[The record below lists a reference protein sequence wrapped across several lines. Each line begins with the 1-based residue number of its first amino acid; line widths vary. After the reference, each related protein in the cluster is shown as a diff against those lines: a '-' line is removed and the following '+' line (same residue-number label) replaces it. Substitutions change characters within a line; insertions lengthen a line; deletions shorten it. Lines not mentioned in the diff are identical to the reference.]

1 MGKNTD
7 VSQNILFCV
16 EQIKQRNKQRKKES
30 PSKFWNNRRMTEL
43 KKIGMNYPFNIY
55 NEIICFS

>member
-16 EQIKQRNKQRKKES
+16 EQIKQRNKERKKVRQSFGITGE
-30 PSKFWNNRRMTEL
+30 
-43 KKIGMNYPFNIY
+43 
-55 NEIICFS
+55 